1 MGLLDKLIEPAGPGF
16 AVGAGGAEV
25 RTLDVSGA
33 SDSQVFGT
41 LVTTFGSDESCAEVR
56 VLRDG
61 GLLGIVR
68 REAAL
73 GVVGEG
79 QKGWGASDPMW
90 LPGVANYSTTS
101 WACPLAPLHHY
112 SVTLIVLGDT
122 PTCPHH
128 PGQKLVLQE

>member
-1 MGLLDKLIEPAGPGF
+1 MGLLDKLIEAPGLGG
-16 AVGAGGAEV
+16 AVAGGHEA

-33 SDSQVFGT
+33 SDSQVLGT
-41 LVTTFGSDESCAEVR
+41 LVTTFGSDEECAEIR

-61 GLLGIVR
+61 GLLGVVR

-79 QKGWGASDPMW
+79 QKGWGSSDPMW

-101 WACPLAPLHHY
+101 WSCPLGPPHY

-128 PGQKLVLQE
+128 PGQKLVLDA